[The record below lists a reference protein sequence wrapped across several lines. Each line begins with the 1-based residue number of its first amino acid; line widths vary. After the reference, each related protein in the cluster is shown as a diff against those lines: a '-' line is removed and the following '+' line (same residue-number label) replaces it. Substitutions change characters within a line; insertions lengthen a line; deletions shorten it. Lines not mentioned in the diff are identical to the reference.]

1 MYITGFFLIIMIQS
15 IVGEWI
21 APVNYNRPIPS
32 TLLHTL
38 LSLPGTFLTVA
49 APGHQEDSRA
59 FPGP

>member
-1 MYITGFFLIIMIQS
+1 MIQS